1 MSLDNMEY
9 NMLLNSLTKRTQER
23 QVPMRRL
30 ITLLVLTSAATVG
43 QLALAQLS
51 HCITLLTLVHQNIY
65 NALTILVSVLTQ
77 WKNEKTLR
85 NTFGWHRMEVVG
97 SISSLVFLF
106 SLCFA
111 TAIEALQTLFHNDHL
126 DTMHHPEWIMLV
138 TGGNI
143 LLWVL
148 SFFLIGGYSYH
159 QRLAVRE
166 RQSKEKI
173 LSADSI
179 PTALERPK
187 EMRDKDKGVNS
198 WNYFSR
204 TRTVDVTR
212 DMSGSFFT
220 LLTCALVYFKV
231 VTEDFSQYIDPT
243 ICIVYI
249 IVLIWSCVPLVKDS
263 CLILLQTIPGNVEI
277 SVLKKYLLKK
287 FPGIL
292 SLHEF
297 HTWTF
302 TPGTLVLTGHV
313 VYQDKSVYQEIN
325 KQVESFFYSQGF
337 SQVTIQ
343 PEFPVSINPSLED
356 ISECTLKCKG
366 DVCVPKSCC
375 NEETGQTFNA
385 RG

>member
-1 MSLDNMEY
+1 MF
-9 NMLLNSLTKRTQER
+9 Q
-23 QVPMRRL
+23 
-30 ITLLVLTSAATVG
+30 
-43 QLALAQLS
+43 
-51 HCITLLTLVHQNIY
+51 
-65 NALTILVSVLTQ
+65 
-77 WKNEKTLR
+77 TLR

-187 EMRDKDKGVNS
+187 EMGDKDKGVNS

-231 VTEDFSQYIDPT
+231 RI
-243 ICIVYI
+243 
-249 IVLIWSCVPLVKDS
+249 
-263 CLILLQTIPGNVEI
+263 EI
-277 SVLKKYLLKK
+277 
-287 FPGIL
+287 
-292 SLHEF
+292 
-297 HTWTF
+297 
-302 TPGTLVLTGHV
+302 
-313 VYQDKSVYQEIN
+313 
-325 KQVESFFYSQGF
+325 
-337 SQVTIQ
+337 
-343 PEFPVSINPSLED
+343 
-356 ISECTLKCKG
+356 
-366 DVCVPKSCC
+366 
-375 NEETGQTFNA
+375 
-385 RG
+385 

>member
-375 NEETGQTFNA
+375 NEETEQTFNA